1 MKQYLTRNLRFSFI
15 CLLLLSTYGIDNPL
29 NAADGESHDQ
39 ENENK
44 VVIAPPADFYPYFL
58 ADPRSPRT
66 AFTLM
71 GVFNS
76 DINDAGGT
84 RFNFSYGKR
93 FGVVR
98 FGDEKTYKAWQLDL
112 EIGYFGQFDIE
123 ESLDIIGWDG
133 IFSFIFS
140 RRLSPKKF
148 LRFGFLHDSAH
159 LGDEFVEETGR
170 QRIDYTRQEFISGM
184 AWLPT
189 ARSKLYTELGWAY
202 DLKDNQDGLRLQW
215 GAEYY
220 GDHNDRYLGLPWYAA
235 TDITLFEERD
245 WEPAISLQL
254 GLIYATGRTTEQYR
268 LVLEAYSGRSP
279 LGEFSFED
287 ESYISIGVHYDL

>member
-1 MKQYLTRNLRFSFI
+1 MNQNLTRNFRFNFI
-15 CLLLLSTYGIDNPL
+15 CLLLLSTYGINKPL

-39 ENENK
+39 ENENTI
-44 VVIAPPADFYPYFL
+44 VIAPPADYYPYFL

-98 FGDEKTYKAWQLDL
+98 FGDEKAYKAWQLDL

-123 ESLDIIGWDG
+123 ESLDNIGWDG

-148 LRFGFLHDSAH
+148 MRFGFLHDSAH

-170 QRIDYTRQEFISGM
+170 QRIDYTRQELIAGM

-220 GDHNDRYLGLPWYAA
+220 GANNDRYLGLPWYAA

-268 LVLEAYSGRSP
+268 LVLEAYSGRSV

-287 ESYISIGVHYDL
+287 ESYISIGVHYDI